1 MFGGLTELWNCVT
14 TAREY
19 REVRLKQLREEK
31 ETEETKATLAS
42 KCPHVMLQWLL
53 LRDQQLREKS
63 LKNYATNDFSE
74 MQANARS
81 YMELWRETRLSPG
94 ASCED
99 LGALLLKMQS
109 KQVRA
114 PKQAKA
120 T

>member
-1 MFGGLTELWNCVT
+1 MFGGLTELWNCVS

-19 REVRLKQLREEK
+19 REARLKQLQEEK
-31 ETEETKATLAS
+31 ETEDTKVTLAS

-53 LRDQQLREKS
+53 LRDRQLRAKS
-63 LKNYATNDFSE
+63 LKNYETDDFSE

-99 LGALLLKMQS
+99 LGALLLKM
-109 KQVRA
+109 RA
-114 PKQAKA
+114 KDIKKTKQAKL
-120 T
+120 